1 MQTEDQETP
10 AAFIAATTW
19 QTTLFLGVVTVILGL
34 IVSFHPSGSL
44 NVIAVLVGILM
55 IISGIFHLIRVF
67 DSAERNRVWLGIAGL
82 LYVVIGV
89 VLIRHLHL
97 TVAFIGLIVG
107 LTWIVQG
114 LAALFSGVAGSREG
128 GGWWIFFGVVSVIAG
143 IVVVSDPISSVTVL
157 AVLLGIWFIVMGL
170 FEVVAAF
177 IIRRAVS
184 ESTSAQRFADEGAA
198 TLLQARE
205 RDRQEHHHGQRER
218 VVCGGR
224 ARRADVIARGGRSGL
239 ADGRGAAA
247 AGGPDGRSV
256 ACLGTLSQRASVGDG
271 PGGL

>member
-1 MQTEDQETP
+1 MPTEDQETP
-10 AAFIAATTW
+10 LEFISASAW

-67 DSAERNRVWLGIAGL
+67 DSAEQHRVWLGIAGL

-89 VLIRHLHL
+89 ILIRHLNL
-97 TVAFIGLIVG
+97 TVAVIGLIVG

-114 LAALFSGVAGSREG
+114 LSALFGGIAGSREG
-128 GGWWIFFGVVSVIAG
+128 RGWWIFFGIVSLIAG
-143 IVVVSDPISSVTVL
+143 IVVVADPISSVTVL
-157 AVLLGIWFIVMGL
+157 AVLLGIWFIIMGL

-184 ESTSAQRFADEGAA
+184 ESPPAQHFADEGAA
-198 TLLQARE
+198 TL
-205 RDRQEHHHGQRER
+205 
-218 VVCGGR
+218 
-224 ARRADVIARGGRSGL
+224 
-239 ADGRGAAA
+239 
-247 AGGPDGRSV
+247 
-256 ACLGTLSQRASVGDG
+256 
-271 PGGL
+271 